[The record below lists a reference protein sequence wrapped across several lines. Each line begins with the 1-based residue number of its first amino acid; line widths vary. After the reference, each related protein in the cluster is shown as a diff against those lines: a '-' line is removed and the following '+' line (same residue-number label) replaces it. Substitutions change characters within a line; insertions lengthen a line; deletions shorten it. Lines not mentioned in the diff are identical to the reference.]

1 MANAGV
7 AFEVKYFVRTFE
19 PFASKKDAQKALALW
34 LFEEAARRWVDAGP
48 GFTGEAATQ
57 YSALQREKRDVEE
70 KCGPVRIW
78 DLSLL
83 SDLSALLRDC
93 GDVAIQEGFGERYL
107 DLLQTHVLP
116 GDRLSWLHRCFNL
129 DVSGWDVSGAIDL
142 GEVFRDCYCF
152 NSDISAWDVSK
163 AKNFSGMFSCCGE
176 FDRNLASWN
185 VGKGVNFA
193 KMFYGCIKF
202 DQDLAS
208 WNVANGVSFSNMF
221 NGCYL
226 FNRNLDPWDV
236 AKAKTMQAMFFRC
249 DAFSQ
254 PLASWQVGRVDDF
267 SQMFENCA
275 SVAQDISSWNVNE
288 TASLGGMAFIVD
300 VEVVGLGTKLLNLFY
315 VVVGLKETNAHTTT
329 MSSSVLEDAKSGKSK
344 AAGGGKKDLKV
355 TKKDHSKQASKKE
368 LKDAKDLKDLK
379 DLKEGKD
386 GLLGGKSDLFGF
398 GGGKEEFLKGDKV
411 DKFDKD
417 GKFDKEYKDKDDKE
431 YKDKAYKD
439 KLYKDKSKTKDM
451 KDKKMKM
458 EKDNKEK
465 VAKQVLPVK
474 KPGRKGAG
482 NQTVGADG
490 KNKKRLNRGQRETWQ
505 SYIHKVLKTVHH
517 EDQCALSGKAM
528 NILDSFTHD
537 LFDRI
542 SSEAVKLM
550 RLNNK
555 RTLTGH
561 EIQTAARLVL
571 PGELSKHAIQDGA
584 QAVKRYK
591 VSDDNEDN
599 IMEVHC

>member
-1 MANAGV
+1 VSGDLLEAPGGGDFSSREWDAKSTTVRKMRGAVASAVLTTWKAEDGERPRPNRLHWDNIHLLLVPEGRRPPPPSTLSQPNPSAAEEDNSLQEAENRPEPKSRDGAGSVSSDSGRVDTDVLLDDDEGKALLFDALHAHGAREVQSDTEMANAGV

-288 TASLGGMAFIVD
+288 TASLGGMFAGCKAFRR
-300 VEVVGLGTKLLNLFY
+300 
-315 VVVGLKETNAHTTT
+315 
-329 MSSSVLEDAKSGKSK
+329 VLSPRNISE
-344 AAGGGKKDLKV
+344 
-355 TKKDHSKQASKKE
+355 HRR
-368 LKDAKDLKDLK
+368 
-379 DLKEGKD
+379 
-386 GLLGGKSDLFGF
+386 
-398 GGGKEEFLKGDKV
+398 
-411 DKFDKD
+411 
-417 GKFDKEYKDKDDKE
+417 
-431 YKDKAYKD
+431 
-439 KLYKDKSKTKDM
+439 
-451 KDKKMKM
+451 
-458 EKDNKEK
+458 
-465 VAKQVLPVK
+465 P
-474 KPGRKGAG
+474 
-482 NQTVGADG
+482 
-490 KNKKRLNRGQRETWQ
+490 
-505 SYIHKVLKTVHH
+505 
-517 EDQCALSGKAM
+517 AM
-528 NILDSFTHD
+528 FRRSW
-537 LFDRI
+537 
-542 SSEAVKLM
+542 
-550 RLNNK
+550 
-555 RTLTGH
+555 
-561 EIQTAARLVL
+561 
-571 PGELSKHAIQDGA
+571 
-584 QAVKRYK
+584 
-591 VSDDNEDN
+591 
-599 IMEVHC
+599 